1 MKYKS
6 GEASFIRECFA
17 SHNPSVIAEKI
28 TADKNGA
35 LNTEISFSASHE
47 TDSIRVQDNSLILC
61 GRLSDNDLAYYA
73 RLCVTTDGEMVK
85 GDGKLTIKDAS
96 YLVFALSAGTNY
108 KNEYPNYRG
117 ELPEG
122 KVNSAIEEFLKNG
135 YDEVKKEAIAEYKS
149 LFDRFSFEVTSFT
162 STEYTDKLLSSYR
175 ENPDFKGLAVLGRA
189 FVPIRQ
195 IPAYFKLCRK

>member
-1 MKYKS
+1 M
-6 GEASFIRECFA
+6 
-17 SHNPSVIAEKI
+17 
-28 TADKNGA
+28 
-35 LNTEISFSASHE
+35 NTEISFSASHE

-85 GDGKLTIKDAS
+85 GDGKLVIKDAS

-122 KVNSAIEEFLKNG
+122 KVNSAIEEFLKKAMTRL
-135 YDEVKKEAIAEYKS
+135 KKRRLPNTNRCLTVFI
-149 LFDRFSFEVTSFT
+149 
-162 STEYTDKLLSSYR
+162 
-175 ENPDFKGLAVLGRA
+175 
-189 FVPIRQ
+189 
-195 IPAYFKLCRK
+195 

>member
-6 GEASFIRECFA
+6 GGASFIRECFA

-73 RLCVTTDGEMVK
+73 RLCVTTDGETVK
-85 GDGKLTIKDAS
+85 GTVSSSLKTLRILFLPSLPEQTIK
-96 YLVFALSAGTNY
+96 TNI
-108 KNEYPNYRG
+108 R
-117 ELPEG
+117 
-122 KVNSAIEEFLKNG
+122 IT
-135 YDEVKKEAIAEYKS
+135 EANCPKAK
-149 LFDRFSFEVTSFT
+149 
-162 STEYTDKLLSSYR
+162 
-175 ENPDFKGLAVLGRA
+175 
-189 FVPIRQ
+189 
-195 IPAYFKLCRK
+195 

>member
-1 MKYKS
+1 M
-6 GEASFIRECFA
+6 
-17 SHNPSVIAEKI
+17 
-28 TADKNGA
+28 
-35 LNTEISFSASHE
+35 
-47 TDSIRVQDNSLILC
+47 QDNSLILC

-85 GDGKLTIKDAS
+85 GDGKLVIKDAS

-122 KVNSAIEEFLKNG
+122 KVNSAIEEFLKKG

-149 LFDRFSFEVTSFT
+149 LFDRFYLRLQASQAPNTRINSFFIPR
-162 STEYTDKLLSSYR
+162 KPR
-175 ENPDFKGLAVLGRA
+175 FKGRAVLGRA

-195 IPAYFKLCRK
+195 IPAYFKLCRKR